1 MARRPLQRH
10 TGLIVALLLNL
21 ESYFCNPPLVKQE
34 TSCQN
39 YVKLAT
45 DRHVVSYSNSTN
57 GMSYA
62 FMPGAREFIRV
73 VMKLIPPSK
82 NATNSKATAT
92 SHIDAPRLV

>member
-1 MARRPLQRH
+1 MTAPAMSGP
-10 TGLIVALLLNL
+10 T
-21 ESYFCNPPLVKQE
+21 ESINRI
-34 TSCQN
+34 
-39 YVKLAT
+39 LAIT
-45 DRHVVSYSNSTN
+45 IIQQTN

-73 VMKLIPPSK
+73 VMKLMPPSK